1 MTAREFREWLALDAP
16 APIARPTSILD
27 LFRKR

>member
-1 MTAREFREWLALDAP
+1 MTAREFREWLTLDAP
-16 APIARPTSILD
+16 PPISRPTSILD